1 MHLLRE
7 VGAGILAATHLWGLN
22 MQKVYKVETTLSH
35 DLAELYSIL
44 EDEFANNS
52 SIPLSDLNRTLLQTG
67 IVHHLVMMGGL
78 GILKNNSEKMAKV
91 DELINRVSRD
101 TLLWDVLQMVR
112 SYWRDCGADG
122 QGGAIDLK
130 A

>member
-7 VGAGILAATHLWGLN
+7 VGAGILSATHRWGLN

-44 EDEFANNS
+44 EDEFASNS

-67 IVHHLVMMGGL
+67 MVHHLVMMGGL
-78 GILKNNSEKMAKV
+78 GILKDREKMAQV

-112 SYWRDCGADG
+112 SHWRDCGADG

>member
-1 MHLLRE
+1 
-7 VGAGILAATHLWGLN
+7 
-22 MQKVYKVETTLSH
+22 MQKIYKVETTLSH

-44 EDEFANNS
+44 VDEFETHS

-67 IVHHLVMMGGL
+67 MVHHLVMMGGL
-78 GILKNNSEKMAKV
+78 GILKNNREKMAQV

-101 TLLWDVLQMVR
+101 TILWDVLQMVR
-112 SYWRDCGADG
+112 SYWRDCGAEG
-122 QGGAIDLK
+122 QGGAIDLQ